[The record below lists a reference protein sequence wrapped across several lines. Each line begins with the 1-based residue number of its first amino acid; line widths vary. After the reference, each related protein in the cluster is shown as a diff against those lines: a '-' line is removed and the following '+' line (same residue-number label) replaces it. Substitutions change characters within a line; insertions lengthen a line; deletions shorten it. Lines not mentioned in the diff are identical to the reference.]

1 MIRRPPGSTRTDTLF
16 PYTTLFRSPCSA
28 GLRREGGERRAEL
41 DDALPDAPEAG
52 APGRGAGK
60 RAVGVAQ
67 PPEHQVGEAAA
78 EHGSRRDAATVVA
91 ADRQHPVVEPVEA
104 GQVVVGH
111 ADHAEPFGL
120 EAGAAD
126 LREQLAKRALG
137 PGAMPGQASAAQRAH
152 AAEHGPTRPHAA
164 EPTQ

>member
-28 GLRREGGERRAEL
+28 GLRREVGELRAEL
-41 DDALPDAPEAG
+41 DDALPDDPEAG

-60 RAVGVAQ
+60 RAVVVAQ

-111 ADHAEPFGL
+111 ADPAEPFGL
-120 EAGAAD
+120 EAGAS
-126 LREQLAKRALG
+126 LGRASCTARVG
-137 PGAMPGQASAAQRAH
+137 RSV
-152 AAEHGPTRPHAA
+152 
-164 EPTQ
+164 